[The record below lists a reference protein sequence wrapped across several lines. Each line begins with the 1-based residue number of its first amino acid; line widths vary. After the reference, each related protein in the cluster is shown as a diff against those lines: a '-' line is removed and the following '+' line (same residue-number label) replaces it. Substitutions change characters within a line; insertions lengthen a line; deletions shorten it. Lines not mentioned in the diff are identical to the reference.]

1 MAGTTG
7 QGKRFE
13 ALRIELPEE
22 TEYTGGILYRVHI
35 QNIGW
40 QSWKNNGELAG
51 TVGEGKRIE
60 AIEIKLTGKMAEY
73 YDVYYSVHLS
83 QNGWSLYTSN
93 GKTAGTTGLSKKV
106 EAVKIIL
113 VQKGQKIPGTEGD
126 AYIQGY
132 DNADLSYT
140 GKIQTQEN
148 VNSIMHG
155 GEILG
160 TTGQGKRMENIK
172 ISLRRNEKTMP
183 EGDIQYAV
191 HLSNQGWTGWGSQG
205 NVIGCTDGTKGME
218 AFKVRLTGELERYY
232 DVYYR
237 AHVQN
242 YGWLG
247 WAKNGQ
253 PSGTTKCGY
262 RLEALQIILI
272 AKEAEKPGENT
283 NYYTEKKYNHNQMR
297 RCIIERICMEVQ
309 HSIYL
314 WLIEKI
320 IEQVCIR
327 EGQEIGVV

>member
-1 MAGTTG
+1 M
-7 QGKRFE
+7 
-13 ALRIELPEE
+13 PEE

-35 QNIGW
+35 QNVGW

-160 TTGQGKRMENIK
+160 TTGQGK
-172 ISLRRNEKTMP
+172 
-183 EGDIQYAV
+183 
-191 HLSNQGWTGWGSQG
+191 GW
-205 NVIGCTDGTKGME
+205 
-218 AFKVRLTGELERYY
+218 R
-232 DVYYR
+232 
-237 AHVQN
+237 
-242 YGWLG
+242 
-247 WAKNGQ
+247 
-253 PSGTTKCGY
+253 
-262 RLEALQIILI
+262 IL
-272 AKEAEKPGENT
+272 
-283 NYYTEKKYNHNQMR
+283 KY
-297 RCIIERICMEVQ
+297 
-309 HSIYL
+309 L
-314 WLIEKI
+314 
-320 IEQVCIR
+320 
-327 EGQEIGVV
+327 